1 MVDLIYIQSDIFG
14 DFYYKVEGFKEWE
27 TYIISVMLFSSNWHI
42 SREFEAVG
50 ISTNAELTKKCE
62 YIFNSIGEIKK
73 TCGPIHK
80 NEVLDQ

>member
-1 MVDLIYIQSDIFG
+1 
-14 DFYYKVEGFKEWE
+14 
-27 TYIISVMLFSSNWHI
+27 MLFSSNWHI